1 MLPVVKNFTN
11 RPGAVCF
18 SHLREAFFDYNYIYS
33 AYANDATFFL
43 KDIMSIKHM
52 AETFLLYFSE
62 FHNFTKKIE

>member
-1 MLPVVKNFTN
+1 M
-11 RPGAVCF
+11 
-18 SHLREAFFDYNYIYS
+18 SHLREASVKMTHSETWDCRMAFFDYNYIYS

-62 FHNFTKKIE
+62 FHNFTKTIE